1 MAERVSYV
9 IVGNG
14 IAGITAAEVL
24 RMEDAAATIGVI
36 ADDPYP
42 VYYRPALKDYLA
54 GRINENK
61 LWARSTNFY
70 QEYNVRFLPDHVVQ
84 ILPQPRALQLQSGR
98 QVEYE
103 HLLVA
108 SGARPLTLTCPG
120 NNLRGVATL
129 RTVTDYQR
137 TMEYLNSVQRV
148 VVVGSGTLAMETIE
162 TLRQRGYEVTHLIRR
177 QTLWSEVL
185 DPTASD
191 LILQQERRNGVD
203 VRLGEEVVEITGKDG
218 QVTGVLTTSG
228 ARIACEMVIVAI
240 GVAPEIGFVRPA
252 GVECGRGIHVDNAMC
267 TSVPG
272 IYAAGDVLETVNEL
286 TGRSRI
292 IGQWYPA
299 IQQARAA
306 AYSML
311 NLLDTDYP
319 FRSSTFYNA
328 TFLYG
333 LDFASVGVT
342 NITNAPGLQE
352 LVAEPQPRTY
362 RKVVLKDGIPV
373 GMLALGNRRQ
383 VLEMKRAIDHR
394 VNIMPVANRL
404 FNDDFNLSDWLD
416 SEGVPP
422 ALLSAQRVGNEAVK
436 RQAYASGKKLAL
448 PRGTPL
454 SSNVPV
460 EAFLVHQPDPV
471 TALNFPEMRLSK
483 TKVIAI
489 GRQPGMHI
497 LIDQGSVSRRHAEIS
512 YANGRY
518 LLRDLGSSNGT
529 FINDVNITPQSVH
542 VLKPGDIVRF
552 GKFVTFKFVVRA
564 QKRGDNASLPGGAT
578 RLFGFEEQLTRSPQ
592 GQPVMGPDGS
602 LRLPGT
608 SYAIQADVLAS
619 CKDNPALVV
628 LTGKEGQRVPRVLML
643 KRGRSFTIGRDQD
656 NDVAL
661 ADAEVSRRHA
671 EVSSGPEGFYIRD
684 LESSN
689 GVIINQ
695 ERITNPYLLSHG
707 DRILIGGNTFYFLD
721 MRAGWLPT
729 QQVQSMQPV
738 SAGAARQGEGLATAL
753 LDQPAANDSS
763 GAQVNLVVCSKC
775 GVVNT
780 PVARFCA
787 GCSAPLK
794 KAATT

>member
-1 MAERVSYV
+1 MVERVSYV

-14 IAGITAAEVL
+14 ITGITAAEVL
-24 RMEDAAATIGVI
+24 RTEDAAATIGVI

-70 QEYNVRFLPDHVVQ
+70 QEYNVRFLPDRVVQ
-84 ILPQPRALQLQSGR
+84 VLPQPRALQLQSGR
-98 QVEYE
+98 QVAYE
-103 HLLVA
+103 HLLIA

-120 NNLRGVATL
+120 SNLRGVATL

-148 VVVGSGTLAMETIE
+148 VMVGSGTLAMETVE

-177 QTLWSEVL
+177 QILWSEVL
-185 DPTASD
+185 DATASD

-203 VRLGEEVVEITGKDG
+203 VRLGEEVVEIMGKDG

-228 ARIACEMVIVAI
+228 ARIACEMVVVAI
-240 GVAPEIGFVRPA
+240 GVTPEINFVRPA
-252 GVECGRGIHVDNAMC
+252 GVECGRGIRVDNAMR

-286 TGRSRI
+286 TGRTRV
-292 IGQWYPA
+292 IGQWYPS

-311 NLLDTDYP
+311 NLLDTEYP

-342 NITNAPGLQE
+342 NATGLQE

-362 RKVVLKDGIPV
+362 RKVVLKDGFPV

-383 VLEMKRAIDHR
+383 VLEMKRAIDHH
-394 VNIMPVANRL
+394 VNITPVANRL
-404 FNDDFNLSDWLD
+404 FNDDFSLNDWLD
-416 SEGVPP
+416 SQGVPP
-422 ALLSAQRVGNEAVK
+422 ALLSAQRVGNEAIK

-448 PRGTPL
+448 PKGAPL
-454 SSNVPV
+454 SSNVPM
-460 EAFLVHQPDPV
+460 EGFLVHQPDPV
-471 TALNFPEMRLSK
+471 SALNFPEMRLSK

-542 VLKPGDIVRF
+542 VLKPGDILRF
-552 GKFVTFKFVVRA
+552 GKFATFKFIVRA
-564 QKRGDNASLPGGAT
+564 RKAGDNASLAGGAT
-578 RLFGFEEQLTRSPQ
+578 RLFGFEEQLTHSPQ
-592 GQPVMGPDGS
+592 GQLVMGPDGS
-602 LRLPGT
+602 LQLPGT
-608 SYAIQADVLAS
+608 SYTIPADVLAP

-643 KRGRSFTIGRDQD
+643 KSGRSLTIGRDQD

-671 EVSSGPEGFYIRD
+671 EVSPSPDGFYIRD

-689 GVIINQ
+689 GVIVNQ

-707 DRILIGGNTFYFLD
+707 DRILIGGNTLYFLD

-729 QQVQSMQPV
+729 QQVQSMQQV
-738 SAGAARQGEGLATAL
+738 GADAVRQGEVLATAL
-753 LDQPAANDSS
+753 LDRPAANGSS
-763 GAQVNLVVCSKC
+763 GTQANLVVCSKC

-780 PVARFCA
+780 PAARFCA
-787 GCSAPLK
+787 GCSTSLK
-794 KAATT
+794 KTVTR

>member
-14 IAGITAAEVL
+14 ITGITAAEVL
-24 RMEDAAATIGVI
+24 RTEDAAATIGVI

-70 QEYNVRFLPDHVVQ
+70 QEYNVRFLPDRVVQ
-84 ILPQPRALQLQSGR
+84 VLPQPRALQLQSGR

-108 SGARPLTLTCPG
+108 SGARPLTLACPG
-120 NNLRGVATL
+120 SNLQGVATL

-137 TMEYLNSVQRV
+137 TMEYLNAVRRV
-148 VVVGSGTLAMETIE
+148 VMVGSGTLAMETIE

-185 DPTASD
+185 DATASD

-203 VRLGEEVVEITGKDG
+203 VRLGEEVVEIMGKDG
-218 QVTGVLTTSG
+218 QVAGVLTTSG
-228 ARIACEMVIVAI
+228 ARIACEMVVVAI
-240 GVAPEIGFVRPA
+240 GVTPEINFVRSA
-252 GVECGRGIHVDNAMC
+252 GVECGRGVHVDNTMR

-286 TGRSRI
+286 TGRSRVV
-292 IGQWYPA
+292 GQWYPSV
-299 IQQARAA
+299 QQARAA

-311 NLLDTDYP
+311 NLLDTEYP

-342 NITNAPGLQE
+342 NATGLQE
-352 LVAEPQPRTY
+352 LVAEPQPRNY
-362 RKVVLKDGIPV
+362 RKVVLKDGFPI

-394 VNIMPVANRL
+394 VNIMPVADRL
-404 FNDDFNLSDWLD
+404 FNDDFSLNDWLD
-416 SEGVPP
+416 SQGVPP
-422 ALLSAQRVGNEAVK
+422 ALLSAQRVGNEAIK
-436 RQAYASGKKLAL
+436 RQAYASGKKPAL
-448 PRGTPL
+448 PRNIPL
-454 SSNVPV
+454 SSNVPL
-460 EAFLVHQPDPV
+460 EGFLVHQPDTV

-483 TKVIAI
+483 TKVIAV

-529 FINDVNITPQSVH
+529 FINDVNITSKSVH
-542 VLKPGDIVRF
+542 VLKPGDVLRF

-564 QKRGDNASLPGGAT
+564 QKAGDNASLAGGAT

-592 GQPVMGPDGS
+592 GQPVMRPDGS
-602 LRLPGT
+602 LQLPGT
-608 SYAIQADVLAS
+608 SSAIPAEVLAS

-628 LTGKEGQRVPRVLML
+628 LTGKEEQRVPRVLML

-671 EVSSGPEGFYIRD
+671 EVSPSPDGFYMRD

-689 GVIINQ
+689 GVIVNE
-695 ERITNPYLLSHG
+695 ERITNPYLLSQG
-707 DRILIGGNTFYFLD
+707 DRILIGGNTLYFLD

-729 QQVQSMQPV
+729 QQVQSMEPV
-738 SAGAARQGEGLATAL
+738 SAGTVRPGEVRATAL
-753 LDQPAANDSS
+753 LDRPAANGSS
-763 GAQVNLVVCSKC
+763 GTQANLAVCSKC
-775 GVVNT
+775 GVVNS

-794 KAATT
+794 KKTATR